1 MHKYKSWHPTWPS
14 STITEFFSVC
24 PMCNYEAPIL
34 FSLVCVPILS
44 CVFICGTGRWLYSG
58 TILWQRGCII
68 PCHMSMFIACAF
80 DLVLCFTFGFVCV
93 FIWGFVM
100 KLCIMCVCIGQ
111 WFKSDTTEGK
121 GVSSNLVV
129 CVSTFLHT
137 RLSLGTI
144 PLPAVWPNLWGMS
157 RVLPS
162 PAMAHY
168 AL

>member
-1 MHKYKSWHPTWPS
+1 MCCLRRLSLIMHYSCVVLELPLFGHISMPS
-14 STITEFFSVC
+14 ACAFDLVLLIYLFF
-24 PMCNYEAPIL
+24 
-34 FSLVCVPILS
+34 S
-44 CVFICGTGRWLYSG
+44 CVFIWGISFFNY
-58 TILWQRGCII
+58 
-68 PCHMSMFIACAF
+68 PFFACAF
-80 DLVLCFTFGFVCV
+80 DLVLCFTLCFLCV
-93 FIWGFVM
+93 FIWCFVM

-111 WFKSDTTEGK
+111 WFKSSTTEGK

-137 RLSLGTI
+137 RLSLGII

-162 PAMAHY
+162 PAIAHY